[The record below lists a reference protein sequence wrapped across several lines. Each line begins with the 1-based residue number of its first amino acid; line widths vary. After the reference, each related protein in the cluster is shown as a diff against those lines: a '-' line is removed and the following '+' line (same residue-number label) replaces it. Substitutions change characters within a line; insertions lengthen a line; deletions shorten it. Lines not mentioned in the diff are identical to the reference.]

1 MPAPERGGAGTAAA
15 VAEGAPGVDVGEGP
29 RSVPPGRGAA
39 GPLPAEPGPAPPGV
53 PPGADG
59 AVRDGTARCT
69 LLPALAEG
77 DPVDAEE
84 PADGVAAA
92 PDAPAEAERADATG
106 DFTDGGAVEPVRTAG
121 AAPPTADGPGT
132 DGPETEGPGT
142 AGPASPA
149 PGTAR
154 CTRTGA
160 PLGAEP
166 SWRGTARWSPTGGSA
181 AVRASPGPELPAA
194 GELGTAAGRGPGA
207 GSLPVAGPAPSAP
220 APRPEARPDA

>member
-1 MPAPERGGAGTAAA
+1 M
-15 VAEGAPGVDVGEGP
+15 
-29 RSVPPGRGAA
+29 
-39 GPLPAEPGPAPPGV
+39 
-53 PPGADG
+53 
-59 AVRDGTARCT
+59 
-69 LLPALAEG
+69 
-77 DPVDAEE
+77 DAEE

-121 AAPPTADGPGT
+121 AAPPTADEPGTAGPGT
-132 DGPETEGPGT
+132 DEPETAGPETAGPETAGPET

-154 CTRTGA
+154 CTRTGV